1 MAGLFRQSA
10 QTSFPLGAKTSLKPE
25 DEAEA
30 GISEQGP
37 QEQGLV
43 AGPNLAR
50 FKEGNEAG
58 GGGRSLA
65 SRPCGEV

>member
-30 GISEQGP
+30 GISDRDLKSKALWLDQTWL
-37 QEQGLV
+37 GLRKGMKPGV
-43 AGPNLAR
+43 GAGA
-50 FKEGNEAG
+50 
-58 GGGRSLA
+58 
-65 SRPCGEV
+65 